1 MNRSKITKIGILVVA
16 AISLL
21 IWGISYLKGK
31 DIFNKEDVY
40 YIIYSDVNGLSISN
54 PVLINGYKVG
64 QVLDIEYIQDSVS
77 RFRVAILVNNKYKIK
92 EGAVAQVYSMDIMG
106 TRGIRILMSKTDS
119 LLLGKKSMLLSYL
132 NVNKYHQSL
141 DTIRSDIEGGLV
153 EQVNM
158 EIAPLKRKAESLISS
173 LDSAIVIIRG
183 IFNEKT
189 QENLR
194 NTFASIKTTI
204 QNLER
209 STFTVDT
216 LLTTEKSKLARIF
229 SNVESIT
236 GNLKNNNEKIT
247 AIINNFSN
255 ISDSL
260 AKADIASTLN
270 KADKALKQFNE
281 TLDAINN
288 GSGTI
293 SQLLHNDTLYQNIE
307 NTSYHLSRL
316 MRDLHENPKRY
327 LHFSV
332 FDIGKTV
339 YQSEKED
346 KKTKKKKKEETDIK
360 EEDVNQ
366 SIDTNKVEN
375 K

>member
-16 AISLL
+16 SISLL

-31 DIFNKEDVY
+31 DIFHKEDVY
-40 YIIYSDVNGLSISN
+40 FIIYSDVNGLGVSN

-64 QVLDIEYIQDSVS
+64 QVMDIEYIQDTVS
-77 RFRVAILVNNKYKIK
+77 KFRVAILVNNKYKIK
-92 EGAVAQVYSMDIMG
+92 AGAVAQVYSMDIMG
-106 TRGIRILMSKTDS
+106 TRGIRILMSKSDT

-132 NVNKYHQSL
+132 NLNEFHQSS

-209 STFTVDT
+209 STFTIDT
-216 LLTTEKSKLARIF
+216 LLTTEKSKLAKIF
-229 SNVESIT
+229 SNVEAIT
-236 GNLKNNNEKIT
+236 SNLKDNNVKIT
-247 AIINNFSN
+247 AIINNFAN

-260 AKADIASTLN
+260 AKADIASTLK
-270 KADKALKQFNE
+270 KADKALLQFNE

-288 GSGTI
+288 GDGTI
-293 SQLLHNDTLYQNIE
+293 AQLLNNDTLYQNIE
-307 NTSYHLSRL
+307 NASYHLSRL

-346 KKTKKKKKEETDIK
+346 KETKKKKKEETDIK